1 MIALETDSFRIE
13 EMERS
18 DSNRQFL
25 LTVSGRPYKVGEFV
39 YLILEGISQKLTYQ
53 QISETLN
60 ARQTDTQFAADDVAR
75 VIEEKLRPMGV
86 FDAPKAD
93 AKSAD
98 SPALGNIYA
107 RYTLLRFHQYAWL
120 LRIIQHLFSPAFF
133 WTTLVAALGAN
144 VYLMNELL
152 ALDHYVQNHN
162 ATTLASGDCDRGL
175 WHMLVFYPVVL
186 CILLIHELG
195 HAAAGYRFGIKPK
208 EIGAGLYLIFPV
220 LYTDVTEVWRLGKHK
235 RTIVNLGG
243 IYFQLLINL
252 LLIGYLVSHF
262 GDFDQV
268 NTSRYLIQLNV
279 ATLIVNTIPFLK
291 FDGYWIYSDLFSLP
305 NLRRQS
311 ALYIRQL
318 AAKVVPAFRKPA
330 NANDPV
336 IDLKNPFL
344 LVYSLGRLWFLV
356 YFFVFAFKTFFDV
369 VLHYPQSAYQFIT
382 DFSVCSAEP
391 FLKSSLTVGLFAYF
405 SVGYARQSRDAIRSA
420 IRRRFAHS

>member
-39 YLILEGISQKLTYQ
+39 YLILDGVSRKLTYQ

-60 ARQTDTQFAADDVAR
+60 SRQSETHFGADDVAR
-75 VIEEKLRPMGV
+75 LVEDKLRPMGV
-86 FDAPKAD
+86 FDAPQAETTQT
-93 AKSAD
+93 SN
-98 SPALGNIYA
+98 PALGNIYA
-107 RYTLLRFHQYAWL
+107 RYTLLRFNQYAWL
-120 LRIIQHLFSPAFF
+120 LRIIQYVFSPVFF
-133 WTTLVAALGAN
+133 GITFVVALAAN
-144 VYLMNELL
+144 TYLMRELL
-152 ALDHYVQNHN
+152 TLDHYVQNHN
-162 ATTLASGDCDRGL
+162 AATLATGDCDRGL
-175 WHMLVFYPVVL
+175 WHMFVFYPVVL
-186 CILLIHELG
+186 GILLIHELG

-220 LYTDVTEVWRLGKHK
+220 LYTDVTEVWRLGKLK

-252 LLIGYLVSHF
+252 ILIGYLVSHF
-262 GDFDQV
+262 GDFGQI
-268 NTSRYLIQLNV
+268 NTTRYLIQLNV
-279 ATLIVNTIPFLK
+279 ATIIINAIPFLK

-311 ALYIRQL
+311 VLYVRNL
-318 AAKVVPAFRKPA
+318 AGKVLPSLRKPA
-330 NANDPV
+330 KANDPEV
-336 IDLKNPFL
+336 DLKNPFL
-344 LVYSLGRLWFLV
+344 LVYSLGRLWFLA
-356 YFFVFAFKTFFDV
+356 YFFLFAFKTFFEV
-369 VLHYPQSAYQFIT
+369 VLHYPQTTYQFFM

-405 SVGYARQSRDAIRSA
+405 SLGYARQSRQAIRTAIRS
-420 IRRRFAHS
+420 RFAH

>member
-25 LTVSGRPYKVGEFV
+25 LTVNGRPYKVGEFV
-39 YLILEGISQKLTYQ
+39 YLILDGINRKCSYQ

-60 ARQTDTQFAADDVAR
+60 ERQAETRFGADDVAR
-75 VIEEKLRPMGV
+75 LVEEKLRPMGV
-86 FDAPKAD
+86 FNAPGPDSKRAE
-93 AKSAD
+93 
-98 SPALGNIYA
+98 SPALGNVYA
-107 RYTLLRFHQYAWL
+107 RYTLLRFQQYAWL
-120 LRIIQHLFSPAFF
+120 LRVIQYVFSPVFF
-133 WTTLVAALGAN
+133 GITFVAALAAN
-144 VYLMNELL
+144 VYLMRELL
-152 ALDHYVQNHN
+152 ALDHYVEDHN
-162 ATTLASGDCDRGL
+162 TATLASGDCDRGL
-175 WHMLVFYPVVL
+175 WHMVVFYPVVL

-220 LYTDVTEVWRLGKHK
+220 LYTDVTEVWRLGKLK

-252 LLIGYLVSHF
+252 LLIWYLVDHF
-262 GDFDQV
+262 GDFAQI

-279 ATLIVNTIPFLK
+279 ATIFINAVPFLK

-311 ALYIRQL
+311 ILYIR
-318 AAKVVPAFRKPA
+318 KVASAVIPALRKPA
-330 NANDPV
+330 RPNDPEV
-336 IDLKNPFL
+336 DLKNPFL
-344 LVYSLGRLWFLV
+344 LVYSVGRLWFLA
-356 YFFVFAFKTFFDV
+356 YFFLFAFKTFFSV
-369 VLHYPQSAYQFIT
+369 VLYYPQTVYQFVT

-391 FLKSSLTVGLFAYF
+391 FLKASLTVGLFAYF
-405 SVGYARQSRDAIRSA
+405 STGYARQSRNAVRSF
-420 IRRRFAHS
+420 IRRRFAH